1 MKYLTSTKDVN
12 PNSWEKEVL
21 QSKILVVVDFW
32 HDHCPWCLM
41 LDPIYSEVSEEYK
54 NKAEFVK
61 FNVLKSTENQQIAVK
76 YGVMG
81 TPTIIFF
88 CEGRPVE
95 SVAGFHPKE
104 RLIELV
110 EDVLSKH
117 RECIEK
123 STILKID

>member
-1 MKYLTSTKDVN
+1 MDSTKDVN
-12 PNSWEKEVL
+12 ANSWGKEVL
-21 QSKILVVVDFW
+21 EPENLVVVDFW

-41 LDPIYSEVSEEYK
+41 LDPIYNEVSEEYRE
-54 NKAEFVK
+54 KAKFVK

-95 SVAGFHPKE
+95 SIAGFQQKE
-104 RLIELV
+104 LLIKLV

-123 STILKID
+123 STVLKTD

>member
-1 MKYLTSTKDVN
+1 MDSTMDIN
-12 PNSWEKEVL
+12 ANSWEKEVL
-21 QSKILVVVDFW
+21 KSEILVAVDFW

-41 LDPIYSEVSEEYK
+41 LDPIYNEVSNEFEK
-54 NKAEFVK
+54 KAKFVK
-61 FNVLKSTENQQIAVK
+61 FNVLQSTENQQIAVK

-88 CEGRPVE
+88 CDGRPVE
-95 SVAGFHPKE
+95 SVAGFQQKE
-104 RLIELV
+104 RLVELV

-123 STILKID
+123 STILKTD

>member
-1 MKYLTSTKDVN
+1 MNSTKDIN
-12 PNSWEKEVL
+12 ANSWEKEVL
-21 QSKILVVVDFW
+21 EPEILVVVDFW

-41 LDPIYSEVSEEYK
+41 LDPIYNEVSEEYEK
-54 NKAEFVK
+54 KAKFVK
-61 FNVLKSTENQQIAVK
+61 FNVLESTENQQIAVK

-95 SVAGFHPKE
+95 SVAGFQQKE
-104 RLIELV
+104 RLFELV

-123 STILKID
+123 STILKTD